1 MDKRRINNMNNGHW
15 MTAKDVLKVN
25 AFKWPEKIGAKDLYK
40 EYTFKQ
46 WNERSCR
53 LANALA
59 DMGMKKGDRFA
70 VLAYNCVE
78 WMDIYAAAAK
88 GGFICVPIMF
98 RLSAPEMEYNI
109 NNSESKVFIVQ
120 GGADQR
126 DGKTYPWIDMV
137 NNMRKNLP
145 TVEKYV
151 SFSSDNRNYDGFISF
166 ENAITAASPEEPDVQ
181 VDADDIWVLMYT
193 GGTTGKPKGV
203 MKSHANMFAQ
213 FLIMIYDHVFG
224 FDDTNLLVM
233 PCCHINSLN
242 YSFVAT
248 WVGGTVMCYNMI
260 SFDPEDLLKTFSD
273 HKITFTSLVP
283 THYIMMLTLADEV
296 KKKYN
301 LTSVKKLL
309 ISSAPARRDTKLAI
323 LKMFPNSRLDEA
335 YGSTEAG
342 CVTILKPEEQ
352 LAKLGSC
359 GREFIGTD
367 LIRLYDEDG
376 KLITKPNTVGELYSK
391 SPMLFE
397 GYWKDPA
404 KTASVMKDGFFTA
417 GDMAYKDEDGF
428 VFLVDRKANMII
440 SGGENIFPSEV
451 ENIVGGHEKV
461 KDVAVIGVPHEK
473 WGEQVTAVIVL
484 HEGQTALQEEISSYC
499 KGKIAGYKV
508 PKNIIFIKDEEMP
521 RSGPG
526 KILHRVLR
534 ERYGKWSDHK

>member
-1 MDKRRINNMNNGHW
+1 MNNGHW

-25 AFKWPEKIGAKDLYK
+25 AFKWPDKIGAKDLYK

-59 DMGMKKGDRFA
+59 GMGMKKGDRFA

-126 DGKTYPWIDMV
+126 DGKTYPWIDIV
-137 NNMRKNLP
+137 NVMKKNLP
-145 TVEKYV
+145 SVEKYV
-151 SFSSDNRNYDGFISF
+151 SFSSDNRYYDGFISY
-166 ENAITAASPEEPDVQ
+166 EDVIAAASPEEPAVQ

-203 MKSHANMFAQ
+203 MKSHANMFSQ

-242 YSFVAT
+242 YSFVVT

-273 HKITFTSLVP
+273 HRITFTSLVP
-283 THYIMMLTLADEV
+283 THYIMMLALPDEV
-296 KKKYN
+296 KKKYD
-301 LTSVKKLL
+301 LTSIKKLL
-309 ISSAPARRDTKLAI
+309 ISSAPARRDTKLGI
-323 LKMFPNSRLDEA
+323 LKMFPNSQLDEA

-376 KLITKPNTVGELYSK
+376 NLITKPNMVGELYSK

-417 GDMAYKDEDGF
+417 GDMAYKDEDGY

-473 WGEQVTAVIVL
+473 WGEQVAAVIVL
-484 HEGQTALQEEISSYC
+484 HEGQTATPEEISSYC

-508 PKNIIFIKDEEMP
+508 PKNVIFIKDEEMP

-534 ERYGKWSDHK
+534 ERYGKWSDHQ